1 MCGITGIFAF
11 NQIGSF
17 YMINLGKSMDSL
29 SHRGPDGR
37 GTFVDDLIALGHRR
51 LSIIDTENGR
61 QPMRDI
67 TERYVIVFNGEIF
80 NYQELKKQ
88 LIEKFNYSFQSHSDT
103 EVLLAAYIN
112 WGADCLTKLNGFFAF
127 AIYDKQAHEI
137 FVARDRLGVKPLL
150 YYIDEDKFIFASE
163 MKSVLSYNIP
173 RNVDLASVRQYF
185 TSGYIPEPNSIFT
198 DIKKVEAGS
207 YLKISKSGIVQKKYY
222 ELPKTTNPT
231 ATVSF
236 EQAAVQVKELFAQSI
251 KDRLVADVP
260 VGAFLSG
267 GIDSSIVVAE
277 ASKQIESLNTFSIGF
292 KDAAL
297 FDESKSAEL
306 VAKTFQTNHTSIVLG
321 TKDLADN
328 IMDCLESMSEPFA
341 DSATLPLFVLCKKV
355 APSIKVVLSGDG
367 ADELFGGYNKHK
379 AEWMVKNPSNK
390 VKLAKAFEPIIKLL
404 TANRNT
410 AWGDKIR
417 QIQKLINGAK
427 LNDSERYYL
436 WCSIFPANQ
445 LLKLFDTKFEGKQ
458 EYEKRKTGILHRFK
472 DKKYDMNQVLHTDMD
487 LVLGSDMLHKMD
499 SMSMANGLEMREPFL
514 DNRLV
519 EFVMSLPA
527 TYKVRDGDTKAVL
540 KEAYK
545 TELPKEILSKSK
557 HGFDVPLS
565 ILFSKELK
573 EWIINELL
581 NEKLIADQQ
590 IFNWNYI
597 KIIREAINKNG
608 NLDEL
613 HIWSIIVF
621 QFWWKKYMIS

>member
-17 YMINLGKSMDSL
+17 YMINLGKSMDAI

-51 LSIIDTENGR
+51 LSIIDTQNGR
-61 QPMRDI
+61 QPMRDS
-67 TERYVIVFNGEIF
+67 TDRYVIVFNGEIF

-88 LIEKFNYSFQSHSDT
+88 LIEIFNYPFQTNSDT
-103 EVLLAAYIN
+103 EVLLAAYIH
-112 WGADCLTKLNGFFAF
+112 WGVDCLTKLNGFFAF
-127 AIYDKQAHEI
+127 AIYDKHTHEI

-150 YYIDEDKFIFASE
+150 YYIDEDKFVFASE
-163 MKSVLSYNIP
+163 MKSVLSFNVP
-173 RNVDLASVRQYF
+173 KNVDIASVRQYF
-185 TSGYIPEPNSIFT
+185 TLGYIPEPNSIFV

-207 YLKISKSGIVQKKYY
+207 YLKINKSGIVQKKYY
-222 ELPKTTNPT
+222 ELPKTNAKTN
-231 ATVSF
+231 ALSF
-236 EQAAVQVKELFAQSI
+236 EQAAIQVKDLFAESI

-260 VGAFLSG
+260 IGAFLSG
-267 GIDSSIVVAE
+267 GIDSTIVVAE
-277 ASKQIESLNTFSIGF
+277 ASKQVASLNTFSIGF
-292 KDAAL
+292 KDATL

-306 VAKTFQTNHTSIVLG
+306 VAKTFQTNHTSIVLDA
-321 TKDLADN
+321 KDLADN
-328 IMDCLESMSEPFA
+328 ILNCLESMSEPFA
-341 DSATLPLFVLCKKV
+341 DSTTLPLYVLCKKV

-379 AEWMVKNPSNK
+379 AEWMIKNPSFK
-390 VKLAKAFEPIIKLL
+390 VKLAQAFEPIVKLL
-404 TANRNT
+404 KANRNT

-417 QIQKLINGAK
+417 QVQKLINGMK
-427 LNDSERYYL
+427 LNDAERYYL

-445 LLKLFDTKFEGKQ
+445 LSQLFDSEFQSQQ
-458 EYEKRKTGILHRFK
+458 ECEVRKAGILHRFK
-472 DKKYDMNQVLHTDMD
+472 DGKYNLNQVLNTDME
-487 LVLGSDMLHKMD
+487 LVLKSDMLHKMD
-499 SMSMANGLEMREPFL
+499 AMSMANGLEMREPFL
-514 DNRLV
+514 DSRLV

-527 TYKVRDGDTKAVL
+527 AYKVNGDVTKAVL

-545 TELPKEILSKSK
+545 NDLPKEILSKPK

-573 EWIINELL
+573 TWIVNELL
-581 NEKLIADQQ
+581 NETLIAEQKV
-590 IFNWNYI
+590 FNWKYI
-597 KIIREAINKNG
+597 KKIREAINKNS
-608 NLDEL
+608 NLDET